1 MPGAKNN
8 VKSSNIQDEKRLK
21 ILEDIERQK
30 RSFSQS
36 SSGLS
41 ANLNTVQPST
51 SSSTASSISNVEG
64 YRRNDSTDLSN
75 IASNYAAGFGT
86 IGNKDNEHFFSG
98 GSSNKKQVFEQ
109 AVKTSFGHYI
119 YQDSSFGNTI
129 LPVIPRFTELE
140 APISPKQP
148 KSDNG
153 ILHVIP
159 KFKESKAPISPKQSK
174 SDPPVINIE

>member
-8 VKSSNIQDEKRLK
+8 VKSSGIQDQKRLK

-36 SSGLS
+36 SSGSS

-51 SSSTASSISNVEG
+51 SSSTISSISNVEG

-75 IASNYAAGFGT
+75 ISSNYAAGFGT
-86 IGNKDNEHFFSG
+86 IVNKDNEHFFSG
-98 GSSNKKQVFEQ
+98 GSSNKNQAFEQ
-109 AVKTSFGHYI
+109 AVNTSFGYYI
-119 YQDSSFGNTI
+119 PQDSSFGNTI
-129 LPVIPRFTELE
+129 LPVIPRFPESKV
-140 APISPKQP
+140 PISPKQT

-153 ILHVIP
+153 ILPVIP